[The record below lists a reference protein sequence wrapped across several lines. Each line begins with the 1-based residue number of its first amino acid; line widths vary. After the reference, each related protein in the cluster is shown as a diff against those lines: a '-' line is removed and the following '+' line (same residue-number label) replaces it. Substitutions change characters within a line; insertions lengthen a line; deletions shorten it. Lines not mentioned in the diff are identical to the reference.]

1 MKRFF
6 ILLSV
11 GLMAVSCWGHS
22 DRLKVDIDKA
32 LKHPGRAQDVYAEA
46 VAIPLHGPEGITLGQ
61 EIGLLD
67 VAADRFFLLDKK
79 KNEIVIFDR
88 NGECVTQITM
98 ADTVV
103 DFSVYRDLVLD
114 VLTEDAITEYS
125 ATDGAFLAKYP
136 IQDNDVMLKRAARVT
151 EDGFFMLGTKD
162 GYAYDGSYLISKNHF
177 YPAARPAPDY
187 LSTHSFVPASECQN
201 SRFFRCD
208 GIVYSF
214 GSRSGQRPGSPS
226 PFAWAREY
234 PGTLPG
240 FRPSPSGFLPEPPP
254 RRAGSP
260 QRERDGI
267 PPCESAPSADD
278 FPDTPKT
285 WVPSCSTGSCRPG
298 RFSAGSP
305 EQALKKLFFTS
316 FFPGRFGETV
326 PGGYPFSPL
335 VAMPSIKY
343 RCRVRN
349 TTETGISDTME
360 AAMIRW

>member
-136 IQDNDVMLKRAARVT
+136 IQDNDVMLKRVARVT

-214 GSRSGQRPGSPS
+214 GSRSGQIAQYTEDYFICVPYEWDFGKRAPVFTNAQKTTEKIYLA
-226 PFAWAREY
+226 FALDGKEY
-234 PGTLPG
+234 VLVYNLNNRKYKVVEYDTFPLGVIY
-240 FRPSPSGFLPEPPP
+240 
-254 RRAGSP
+254 AG
-260 QRERDGI
+260 RN
-267 PPCESAPSADD
+267 
-278 FPDTPKT
+278 
-285 WVPSCSTGSCRPG
+285 
-298 RFSAGSP
+298 
-305 EQALKKLFFTS
+305 
-316 FFPGRFGETV
+316 
-326 PGGYPFSPL
+326 YYFSPADCAITCYTL
-335 VAMPSIKY
+335 
-343 RCRVRN
+343 
-349 TTETGISDTME
+349 
-360 AAMIRW
+360 

>member
-6 ILLSV
+6 FILSV
-11 GLMAVSCWGHS
+11 GLMAVSCWSHS

-151 EDGFFMLGTKD
+151 EDGIFVLGTKD

-187 LSTHSFVPASECQN
+187 LSTHSFVPASECHN

-214 GSRSGQRPGSPS
+214 GSRSGQIAQYTDDYFICVPYEWDFGKRAPVFTNVQKTTDRIYLAFTLEGKDYVLVYNLDD
-226 PFAWAREY
+226 RKYKVVEY
-234 PGTLPG
+234 DTFPLGVIY
-240 FRPSPSGFLPEPPP
+240 
-254 RRAGSP
+254 AG
-260 QRERDGI
+260 
-267 PPCESAPSADD
+267 
-278 FPDTPKT
+278 KN
-285 WVPSCSTGSCRPG
+285 
-298 RFSAGSP
+298 
-305 EQALKKLFFTS
+305 
-316 FFPGRFGETV
+316 
-326 PGGYPFSPL
+326 YYFSPADCAITCYTL
-335 VAMPSIKY
+335 
-343 RCRVRN
+343 
-349 TTETGISDTME
+349 
-360 AAMIRW
+360 

>member
-177 YPAARPAPDY
+177 YPAARPAPNY

-214 GSRSGQRPGSPS
+214 GSRSGQIAQYTEDYFICVPYQWDFGKRAPVFTNAQKTTGKIYLAFALDGKEYVLVYNLNNRKYKVVEYDTFPLGVIYAGRNYYYSPS
-226 PFAWAREY
+226 NRAIICY
-234 PGTLPG
+234 TL
-240 FRPSPSGFLPEPPP
+240 
-254 RRAGSP
+254 
-260 QRERDGI
+260 
-267 PPCESAPSADD
+267 
-278 FPDTPKT
+278 
-285 WVPSCSTGSCRPG
+285 
-298 RFSAGSP
+298 
-305 EQALKKLFFTS
+305 
-316 FFPGRFGETV
+316 
-326 PGGYPFSPL
+326 
-335 VAMPSIKY
+335 
-343 RCRVRN
+343 
-349 TTETGISDTME
+349 
-360 AAMIRW
+360 

>member
-67 VAADRFFLLDKK
+67 VAADRFFLLDKEE
-79 KNEIVIFDR
+79 NEILLFDR

-187 LSTHSFVPASECQN
+187 LSTHAFVPASECQN

-214 GSRSGQRPGSPS
+214 GSRSGQIAQYTEDYFICVPYQWDFGKRAPVFTNAQKTTGKIYLA
-226 PFAWAREY
+226 FALDGKEY
-234 PGTLPG
+234 VLVYNLNNRKYKVVEYDTFPLGVIY
-240 FRPSPSGFLPEPPP
+240 
-254 RRAGSP
+254 AG
-260 QRERDGI
+260 RN
-267 PPCESAPSADD
+267 
-278 FPDTPKT
+278 
-285 WVPSCSTGSCRPG
+285 
-298 RFSAGSP
+298 
-305 EQALKKLFFTS
+305 
-316 FFPGRFGETV
+316 
-326 PGGYPFSPL
+326 YYFSPAECAIICYTL
-335 VAMPSIKY
+335 
-343 RCRVRN
+343 
-349 TTETGISDTME
+349 
-360 AAMIRW
+360 

>member
-67 VAADRFFLLDKK
+67 VAADRFFLLDKEE
-79 KNEIVIFDR
+79 NEILLFDR

-214 GSRSGQRPGSPS
+214 GSRSGQIAQYTEDYFICVPYQWDFGKRAPVFTNAQKTTGKIYLAFALDGKEYVLVYNLNNRKYKVVEYDTFPLGVIYAGRNYYYSPS
-226 PFAWAREY
+226 NRAIICY
-234 PGTLPG
+234 TL
-240 FRPSPSGFLPEPPP
+240 
-254 RRAGSP
+254 
-260 QRERDGI
+260 
-267 PPCESAPSADD
+267 
-278 FPDTPKT
+278 
-285 WVPSCSTGSCRPG
+285 
-298 RFSAGSP
+298 
-305 EQALKKLFFTS
+305 
-316 FFPGRFGETV
+316 
-326 PGGYPFSPL
+326 
-335 VAMPSIKY
+335 
-343 RCRVRN
+343 
-349 TTETGISDTME
+349 
-360 AAMIRW
+360 

>member
-125 ATDGAFLAKYP
+125 ATDGAFLSKYP

-151 EDGFFMLGTKD
+151 EDGIFVLGTKD

-187 LSTHSFVPASECQN
+187 LSTHSFVPASECQY

-208 GIVYSF
+208 GNVYSF
-214 GSRSGQRPGSPS
+214 GSRSGQIAQYTEDYFICVPYQWDFGKRAPVFTNAQKTTGKIYLAFALDGKEYVLVYNLNNRKYKVVEYDTFPLGVIYAGRNYSYSPS
-226 PFAWAREY
+226 NRAIICY
-234 PGTLPG
+234 TL
-240 FRPSPSGFLPEPPP
+240 
-254 RRAGSP
+254 
-260 QRERDGI
+260 
-267 PPCESAPSADD
+267 
-278 FPDTPKT
+278 
-285 WVPSCSTGSCRPG
+285 
-298 RFSAGSP
+298 
-305 EQALKKLFFTS
+305 
-316 FFPGRFGETV
+316 
-326 PGGYPFSPL
+326 
-335 VAMPSIKY
+335 
-343 RCRVRN
+343 
-349 TTETGISDTME
+349 
-360 AAMIRW
+360 

>member
-6 ILLSV
+6 ILLCV

-214 GSRSGQRPGSPS
+214 GSRSGQIAQYTEDYFICVPYQWDFGKRAPVFTNAQKTTGKIYLAFALDGKEYVLVYNLNNRKYKVVEYDTFPLGVIYAGRNYYYSPS
-226 PFAWAREY
+226 NRAIICY
-234 PGTLPG
+234 TL
-240 FRPSPSGFLPEPPP
+240 
-254 RRAGSP
+254 
-260 QRERDGI
+260 
-267 PPCESAPSADD
+267 
-278 FPDTPKT
+278 
-285 WVPSCSTGSCRPG
+285 
-298 RFSAGSP
+298 
-305 EQALKKLFFTS
+305 
-316 FFPGRFGETV
+316 
-326 PGGYPFSPL
+326 
-335 VAMPSIKY
+335 
-343 RCRVRN
+343 
-349 TTETGISDTME
+349 
-360 AAMIRW
+360 

>member
-136 IQDNDVMLKRAARVT
+136 IQDNDVMLKRVARVT

-177 YPAARPAPDY
+177 YPTARPAPDY

-214 GSRSGQRPGSPS
+214 GSRSGQIAQYTEDYFICVPYQWDFGKRAPVFTNAQKTTGKIYLAFALDGKEYVLVYNLNNRKYKVVEYDTFPLGVIYAGRNYSYSPS
-226 PFAWAREY
+226 D
-234 PGTLPG
+234 
-240 FRPSPSGFLPEPPP
+240 
-254 RRAGSP
+254 RA
-260 QRERDGI
+260 I
-267 PPCESAPSADD
+267 ICHM
-278 FPDTPKT
+278 
-285 WVPSCSTGSCRPG
+285 
-298 RFSAGSP
+298 
-305 EQALKKLFFTS
+305 L
-316 FFPGRFGETV
+316 
-326 PGGYPFSPL
+326 
-335 VAMPSIKY
+335 
-343 RCRVRN
+343 
-349 TTETGISDTME
+349 
-360 AAMIRW
+360 

>member
-32 LKHPGRAQDVYAEA
+32 QKHPGRAQDVYAEA

-114 VLTEDAITEYS
+114 VLTEDALTEYS

-136 IQDNDVMLKRAARVT
+136 IQDNDVMLKRVARVT

-214 GSRSGQRPGSPS
+214 GSRSGQIAQYTDDYFICVPYEWDFGKRAPVFTNAQKTTEKIYLA
-226 PFAWAREY
+226 FALDGKEY
-234 PGTLPG
+234 VLVYNLNNRKYKVVEYDTFPLGVIY
-240 FRPSPSGFLPEPPP
+240 
-254 RRAGSP
+254 AG
-260 QRERDGI
+260 RN
-267 PPCESAPSADD
+267 
-278 FPDTPKT
+278 
-285 WVPSCSTGSCRPG
+285 
-298 RFSAGSP
+298 
-305 EQALKKLFFTS
+305 
-316 FFPGRFGETV
+316 
-326 PGGYPFSPL
+326 YYFSPADCAITCYTL
-335 VAMPSIKY
+335 
-343 RCRVRN
+343 
-349 TTETGISDTME
+349 
-360 AAMIRW
+360 

>member
-151 EDGFFMLGTKD
+151 EDGIFVLGSKD

-214 GSRSGQRPGSPS
+214 GSRSGQIAQYTDDYFICVPYQWDFGKQAPVFTNVQKTTEKIYLA
-226 PFAWAREY
+226 FAMDGKDYVLVYNLNNRKYKVVEY
-234 PGTLPG
+234 DTFPLGVIY
-240 FRPSPSGFLPEPPP
+240 
-254 RRAGSP
+254 AG
-260 QRERDGI
+260 RN
-267 PPCESAPSADD
+267 
-278 FPDTPKT
+278 
-285 WVPSCSTGSCRPG
+285 
-298 RFSAGSP
+298 
-305 EQALKKLFFTS
+305 
-316 FFPGRFGETV
+316 
-326 PGGYPFSPL
+326 YYFSPADCAIICYTL
-335 VAMPSIKY
+335 
-343 RCRVRN
+343 
-349 TTETGISDTME
+349 
-360 AAMIRW
+360 